1 MPRKPFVPPPPR
13 EKRSRASKDAAPKYS
28 SDGMP
33 TDEPPKKKGR
43 AWGNAA
49 KNCTSSYRGVTG
61 KPGKW
66 EAHIKMPNKKTEY
79 LGTFETEVDAARA
92 FDAKCRAVREHPRLN
107 FPDENAPAPKR
118 VEHAPT
124 SSKYRGV
131 RIPAS

>member
-1 MPRKPFVPPPPR
+1 
-13 EKRSRASKDAAPKYS
+13 
-28 SDGMP
+28 
-33 TDEPPKKKGR
+33 
-43 AWGNAA
+43 
-49 KNCTSSYRGVTG
+49 
-61 KPGKW
+61 
-66 EAHIKMPNKKTEY
+66 MPNKKTEY

-92 FDAKCRAVREHPRLN
+92 FDAASRGSVSGSVTISTDVPGRFDAKCRSVREHPRLN

>member
-1 MPRKPFVPPPPR
+1 MTPGVV
-13 EKRSRASKDAAPKYS
+13 EYVGEADTLTLA
-28 SDGMP
+28 
-33 TDEPPKKKGR
+33 
-43 AWGNAA
+43 GNAA
-49 KNCTSSYRGVTG
+49 KNTTSAWRGVTG
-61 KPGKW
+61 RPGKW

-92 FDAKCRAVREHPRLN
+92 FDAKCRAVRTNPRLN